1 MTPENKNVTD
11 RLARIYALQDPPW
24 AVALAGFIAKSYY
37 TEFGMPAHVRAAFDL
52 LNAKLIHW
60 WPRLAPPLGDIYSV
74 EYIRCQTYFNVETD
88 KERLLKLETALLKAS
103 LVQIRVLSFIEG
115 QLDEPRPGIG
125 NDICEI
131 SAQSLEAL
139 VADYMSVVSSDRR
152 AFLNEW
158 IEAFAGG
165 TVMDWEAGLSGL
177 FMPLGGPP
185 PNTDSLTGRP
195 LV

>member
-11 RLARIYALQDPPW
+11 RLARIYSLQDPPC

-37 TEFGMPAHVRAAFDL
+37 TEFGIPAPVRAAFDL

-74 EYIRCQTYFNVETD
+74 DFARCQTYFNVETD

-103 LVQIRVLSFIEG
+103 LVQMRVLSFIEG
-115 QLDEPRPGIG
+115 KLDEPRPGIG

-131 SAQSLEAL
+131 SAESFAMLISE
-139 VADYMSVVSSDRR
+139 YMSAVSSDRQ
-152 AFLNEW
+152 AFLNQW
-158 IEAFAGG
+158 IDAFASE

-177 FMPLGGPP
+177 FSPIGGPP
-185 PNTDSLTGRP
+185 TKLS
-195 LV
+195 